1 MNKPKRAAVNN
12 TALFQPFF
20 LSGDMHTEYAL
31 EFKLK
36 VATDS
41 VRILEKP
48 PDGG

>member
-1 MNKPKRAAVNN
+1 MNKPKHAAVNN
-12 TALFQPFF
+12 TALFQPFL
-20 LSGDMHTEYAL
+20 LSEYAL